1 MVVQV
6 VLNFQYILVECN
18 NCITTQ
24 DSSENQRGRPCAFPF
39 VIGGKTF
46 NECTPE
52 KDPDG
57 KLWHSTSTY

>member
-1 MVVQV
+1 MVQV

-46 NECTPE
+46 NEC
-52 KDPDG
+52 KVWG
-57 KLWHSTSTY
+57 KKKCTLEIIL